1 MKASKK
7 LIGSMAM
14 AALMAGSPVMLT
26 SCDEDD
32 VKTILDIIQLFTS
45 TDELN
50 GTQWASYATSGGEQY
65 ISMIIAFGN
74 GQVEMYSEDY
84 VDKDG
89 NAILQS
95 GTYTLDTQNN
105 VLTLNLNTGTVR
117 YTISQY
123 TKGSSMTITSGNKTI
138 RLVPY
143 TGQ

>member
-50 GTQWASYATSGGEQY
+50 GTQWANPEYKTNFTFYLVFS
-65 ISMIIAFGN
+65 N
-74 GQVEMYSEDY
+74 GQVL
-84 VDKDG
+84 
-89 NAILQS
+89 LQEADEQGS
-95 GTYTLDTQNN
+95 APEQRGSYPLDTSNN
-105 VLTLNLNTGTVR
+105 VLTLNLNTGTRR
-117 YTISQY
+117 YTITQY

-143 TGQ
+143 IE